1 MVVSSSSQEETLLY
15 NVKLSSVGPGRMTRP
30 DLTHEPTTINLVMK
44 LHYLKGVYY
53 FKSHEAFEGMTI
65 MFIKETMF
73 KWLNQFYVVCGRFRR
88 SESGRPYIKCNDC
101 GVRLTEA
108 QCAKTIDEWLE
119 MIKDDNDDY
128 LKKMLIF
135 SQPIGPQ
142 LAFSPNVF
150 LQLTKFKCGGLSVG
164 LSWAHVLGDVY
175 FASEFINM
183 WGKIMGG
190 QDQET
195 PPNLAQYRK
204 IETSPYPKNLGENPL
219 SLKWVDPVGD
229 NWIVTSNNKMD
240 TFSFHVSATQLSQ
253 LQYKISGPKNSDRVP
268 PFESLCAV
276 IWHCVAKVR
285 TRPEPKVVTIVKYDP
300 KCKKKKGI
308 FNDNQVISIVK
319 GEFSIIES
327 DLKELATLVMNKAVD
342 EGEKIEETLES
353 ENGLSDVIM
362 YGANLTFVDLEEATF
377 YDMKLKGQNPVH
389 VSYSV
394 DGVGGEGVVLVLPT
408 PKDGGRG
415 RFVTI
420 TLPENELLDLKY
432 ELKENDLLAM
442 V

>member
-1 MVVSSSSQEETLLY
+1 MVVSSSSREETLLY
-15 NVKLSSVGPGRMTRP
+15 NVKLSSVGPGHMTRP
-30 DLTHEPTTINLVMK
+30 DLTHEPTNINLTMK
-44 LHYLKGVYY
+44 LHYLRGVYY

-65 MFIKETMF
+65 MYIKETMF

-101 GVRLTEA
+101 GVRLIEA

-119 MIKDDNDDY
+119 MIKHGNDDY
-128 LKKMLIF
+128 LKKILIF

-150 LQLTKFKCGGLSVG
+150 IQLTRFKCGGMSVG
-164 LSWAHVLGDVY
+164 LSWAHVLGDAY

-183 WGKIMGG
+183 WGKTMGG
-190 QDQET
+190 QDREA

-204 IETSPYPKNLGENPL
+204 IETSPSPKKLRKDPL
-219 SLKWVDPVGD
+219 SIKWVDPVGD
-229 NWIVTSNNKMD
+229 NWIATSNNKMD
-240 TFSFHVSATQLSQ
+240 TFSFHVSAKQLSQ
-253 LQYKISGPKNSDRVP
+253 LQSNISGPKNSDRVP

-276 IWHCVAKVR
+276 IWHCVAKVKNG
-285 TRPEPKVVTIVKYDP
+285 PEPKVVTIVKYDS
-300 KCKKKKGI
+300 CKKKKGI

-319 GEFSIIES
+319 GEFSIIDS
-327 DLKELATLVMNKAVD
+327 DLKELATLVMDNAVD
-342 EGEKIEETLES
+342 EREKIEETLES

-362 YGANLTFVDLEEATF
+362 YGANLTFVDMEEATF
-377 YDMKLKGQNPVH
+377 YDMKVKGQTPTH

-394 DGVGGEGVVLVLPT
+394 DGVGDEGVILVLPT
-408 PKDGGRG
+408 PKDGRGG

-432 ELKENDLLAM
+432 ELKKNDLWSIM